1 MCRSTC
7 IKCYHYTGDTDNIG
21 FGLIREC
28 VLSNSAIFH
37 LLKPH
42 QYRPANRRL
51 KRGRDR
57 LQKNVEILELFYKAS
72 LRFFLQG
79 MTSCGSAIG
88 DATCPLG
95 GVAGYVEAQKHAKT
109 QSTILVADCYNPLS
123 TIMILEAQIFS
134 VV

>member
-1 MCRSTC
+1 M
-7 IKCYHYTGDTDNIG
+7 
-21 FGLIREC
+21 
-28 VLSNSAIFH
+28 
-37 LLKPH
+37 
-42 QYRPANRRL
+42 
-51 KRGRDR
+51 
-57 LQKNVEILELFYKAS
+57 
-72 LRFFLQG
+72 QG

-95 GVAGYVEAQKHAKT
+95 GVAGYVEAQNHAKT